1 MKIFSGT
8 ANPLLAGHIAS
19 ELGTTVSPLEIHV
32 FPDGEK
38 RIRILDAVLDEN
50 VCIVQPA
57 SPPVDQNY
65 MELFLLVD
73 AAKRSGAKSV
83 TVICPYLGYERQ
95 DHIFRSGEA
104 VSLAVIRTML
114 EAVGVDRLLI
124 FDPHSIKIR
133 EIFRIPVVHLS
144 ALPLFAQE
152 IRNHSWSISD
162 TVLVTPD
169 MGGIRRI
176 KLLSNAL
183 NQMPYCVIKKN
194 RDLETGEVTAEKI
207 EGPIRKRAIIVD
219 DMISSG
225 KTIVTATNLL
235 VKRGAK
241 EVFVFATHPIFSQ
254 DAPKVLQNS
263 VVQKIF
269 VTNTVAVPKEK
280 QFPKLT
286 VLSVAEILAGELQ
299 K

>member
-1 MKIFSGT
+1 MKIFSGS
-8 ANPLLAGHIAS
+8 ANPLLAEHIAS
-19 ELGTTVSPLEIHV
+19 SLGTTVSPVEIHV

-38 RIRILDAVLDEN
+38 RIRILDAVLGEH
-50 VCIVQPA
+50 VFIIQPA

-65 MELFLLVD
+65 MELFFLVD
-73 AAKRSGAKSV
+73 SAKRSGASLV
-83 TVICPYLGYERQ
+83 TVVCPYLGYERQ

-104 VSLAVIRTML
+104 VSLAVIKKML

-144 ALPLFAQE
+144 ALPLFAKE
-152 IRNHSWSISD
+152 IHNQSWSIAD

-176 KLLSNAL
+176 KLLSNLL
-183 NQMPYCVIKKN
+183 NQMPYCAIEKN
-194 RDLETGEVTAEKI
+194 RNLQTGSVTAEKI

-219 DMISSG
+219 DLISSG
-225 KTIVTATNLL
+225 KTIVTAANLL
-235 VKRGAK
+235 VNEGVKD
-241 EVFVFATHPIFSQ
+241 VFVFATHPVFSK
-254 DAPKVLQNS
+254 DAPKVLQAS
-263 VVQKIF
+263 LVQKVF
-269 VTNTVAVPKEK
+269 VTDTVLVSKEK

-286 VLSVAEILAGELQ
+286 VLSVAQIIAGELH